1 MCAWRVLWCVHKT
14 AQDVGIASKYCSFI
28 PILFGCFFRNG
39 KREDRWEGSPMGRC
53 MVCEVWKYRTM
64 LLTKN
69 KQCVVNSN
77 DFKWN
82 CKSNDQTSITEVETA
97 TLANYTCSVVWSP
110 HIFMYNSPS
119 NIYLMIH
126 TFSLSVH
133 YTTWPWL
140 LQFSRSVPPAS
151 FLSQ

>member
-1 MCAWRVLWCVHKT
+1 MCVWRALWCVYKM

-28 PILFGCFFRNG
+28 PILFGWFFRNG
-39 KREDRWEGSPMGRC
+39 KREDWWEGSPMGRC
-53 MVCEVWKYRTM
+53 MVCKVRKYRTL

-82 CKSNDQTSITEVETA
+82 CKSNHQTSITEVETA
-97 TLANYTCSVVWSP
+97 THANYIVVWSP
-110 HIFMYNSPS
+110 HILMYNSPS
-119 NIYLMIH
+119 NIYLKIH

-140 LQFSRSVPPAS
+140 LQFSHSVSAAS